1 MPEAPIHLGIGQPS
15 EDLLPVDLLGKASGA
30 ALAGENKGFLGYGA
44 ARGNPDFNEALAGFL
59 TGQTPVDV
67 RPEQLMTTTG
77 NSQALDLLC
86 TLLTRPGDTVL
97 VEASTYFLALRIFED
112 YGLNLVTVPTD
123 EKGLIPE
130 ALEEILAKQPDGKV
144 PAFLY
149 TIPFFHN
156 PLSVTLGEDRLEHL
170 AKISAKWNL
179 TVISDEVYWFLH
191 FDAPPPPS
199 LGRFIDEA
207 PVYCLGTFS
216 KILAPGL
223 RLGWIHTARERVRQL
238 TRAGVIQSGGGVNP
252 FTSAMV
258 LSLMETGEL
267 AANISYLRTIFRKR
281 SDSLCRALEKVLP
294 PAARF
299 ETPRGGY
306 FVWIRF
312 PEGIDFKAL
321 RKEIQAMGVDIYPGQ
336 YFSPED
342 GFANC
347 MRLSFAYFDDTV
359 LTEGAERL
367 GNALNR
373 LLPELYS

>member
-1 MPEAPIHLGIGQPS
+1 MPEDPIHLGIGQPS
-15 EDLLPVDLLGKASGA
+15 PDLLPLNLLRSASGN
-30 ALAGENKGFLGYGA
+30 ALTGDNKDCLGYGP
-44 ARGNPDFNEALAGFL
+44 ARGNPDFKDTLAGFL
-59 TGQTPVDV
+59 TEHTPVAV
-67 RPEQLMTTTG
+67 RPDQLMTTNG

-97 VEASTYFLALRIFED
+97 VEAPTYFLALRIFTD

-123 EKGLIPE
+123 EDGLIPE
-130 ALEEILAKQPDGKV
+130 ALEEILADLPGDET

-156 PLSVTLGEDRLEHL
+156 PSSVTMSAGRLERL
-170 AKISAKWNL
+170 ATISADRNL
-179 TVISDEVYWFLH
+179 RVISDEVYWFLH

-199 LGRFIDEA
+199 LGRFLDKA
-207 PVYCLGTFS
+207 PVYCLGSFS

-238 TRAGVIQSGGGVNP
+238 ARAGVIQSGGGVNP
-252 FTSAMV
+252 FTSAV
-258 LSLMETGEL
+258 VGDLMTTGDL
-267 AANISYLRTIFRKR
+267 TANISHLRTVLRAR
-281 SDSLCRALEKVLP
+281 ADALCRMLEIVLP

-321 RKEIQAMGVDIYPGQ
+321 RKELQAMGVDIYPGQ
-336 YFSPED
+336 YFSPEK
-342 GFANC
+342 GFSHC
-347 MRLSFAYFDDTV
+347 MRLCFAYYDETV
-359 LTEGAERL
+359 LTEGAARL
-367 GNALNR
+367 GKALKSI
-373 LLPELYS
+373 LPELYT